1 MIEEDRLSVL
11 QDDLI
16 LKILSF
22 VGLKDAIGTSVL
34 SPRWRYL
41 WMSIPHLNFS
51 SEDFSTME
59 RLSDFVTNVLSRR
72 NHQVQL
78 SSFKLYISRLDGQD
92 AALRI
97 MNHAFSL
104 NVQQLNITCLFKYYS
119 GSLEHRPGIP
129 ISVYGPQAL
138 KHFTLSWVS
147 YSDQLILTS
156 TRVEFSCLATLDLQD
171 ITLYDGFLSMC
182 PNLENLTLNRCKVA
196 GSEVLS
202 ISHPQLSNLTLEKN
216 GDWRQLTVNVHT
228 PQLKNLTISRYIGG
242 FQVSAPK
249 LTSLL
254 IRGHCPYM
262 FSTDGFHFLEKA
274 QLSLHSF
281 KWLSTSDGSTVI
293 GLIQEFHNVKFL
305 SLTADVI
312 QLLNSSL
319 QLISQQPCL
328 LANLKSLK
336 ILPKVSCMG
345 WHKRTEVFMYPEI
358 KSFLLNSSSK
368 ATLTKVMQEHC
379 CDVGAGAID
388 SI

>member
-171 ITLYDGFLSMC
+171 ITLYDGFLSMY

-242 FQVSAPK
+242 FKVSAQVTV
-249 LTSLL
+249 LT
-254 IRGHCPYM
+254 C
-262 FSTDGFHFLEKA
+262 
-274 QLSLHSF
+274 
-281 KWLSTSDGSTVI
+281 
-293 GLIQEFHNVKFL
+293 
-305 SLTADVI
+305 
-312 QLLNSSL
+312 
-319 QLISQQPCL
+319 SQQMVFIFWKKH
-328 LANLKSLK
+328 NSLY
-336 ILPKVSCMG
+336 IV
-345 WHKRTEVFMYPEI
+345 
-358 KSFLLNSSSK
+358 
-368 ATLTKVMQEHC
+368 
-379 CDVGAGAID
+379 
-388 SI
+388 